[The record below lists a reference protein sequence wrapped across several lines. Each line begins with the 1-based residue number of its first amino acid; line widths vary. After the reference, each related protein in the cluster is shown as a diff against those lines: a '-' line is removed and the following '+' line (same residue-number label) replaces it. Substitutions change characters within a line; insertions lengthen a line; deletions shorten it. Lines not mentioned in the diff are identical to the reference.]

1 MSARTSLA
9 VLPLLFLIVLPAC
22 RSGDEQPHSE
32 EMRLGATGR
41 PNIVLFLVDDMGWQD
56 TSIPFHTAPTPLNA
70 RFRTPNME
78 RLAARGVTFTQ
89 AYAHAI
95 CSPTRVAILTG
106 ATAARHR
113 VTNWTLRQGRST
125 DRGHAKLEL
134 PAWNVNGLS
143 PVPGIE
149 RTYHARPLPAYLRDQ
164 GYRTIH
170 VGKAHF
176 GAIDTP
182 GSDPRKLGYDVNVA
196 GHAAGA
202 PASYYG
208 EHHYSQAGRR
218 DDPDAERVWDVPG
231 LDAYHGTDT
240 YLTEALAT
248 EAAAAVTAAVEDEKP
263 FFLYFAPYAV
273 HTPIMAHPRYTSN
286 YEGTDRTEAAYA
298 SMVEVMDAALGTLL
312 DTLEVLEV
320 VNQTVVIFTSD
331 NGGLS
336 AVARGGRKH
345 THNAPL
351 SSGKGSAHEGGI
363 RVPMLVAWPGVTRPG
378 TRCDT
383 PVISE
388 DHFATVLQIA
398 GLDSSAAPDGKSYV
412 AALRGETLPPRD
424 LLWHQ
429 PNNWINARGPGLG
442 PHSTLRSGDWK
453 LIYYHER
460 EPHEC
465 FELFE
470 LANDISET
478 RNLAG
483 HAENFQDMKG
493 KLGRALRAI
502 DAQMPVVKQTGEP
515 IPWPD
520 AL

>member
-1 MSARTSLA
+1 MSARMSLTL
-9 VLPLLFLIVLPAC
+9 LPLLFFTALSAC
-22 RSGDEQPHSE
+22 RSSDGHSPTE
-32 EMRLGATGR
+32 ETPLPVPRH

-56 TSIPFHTAPTPLNA
+56 TSVPFHTTLTPLNA

-125 DRGHAKLEL
+125 DRGHARLEL

-143 PVPGIE
+143 PVPDIE
-149 RTYHARPLPAYLRDQ
+149 RTYHARPLPARLRDV

-170 VGKAHF
+170 AGKAHF
-176 GAIDTP
+176 GAVETP
-182 GSDPRKLGYDVNVA
+182 GSDPRNLGYDVNIA

-218 DDPDAERVWDVPG
+218 NDPEAEQIWDVPD
-231 LDAYHGTDT
+231 LEAYHGTDT

-248 EAAAAVTAAVEDEKP
+248 EAAEAVTTAVEDDEP

-273 HTPIMAHPRYTSN
+273 HTPIMAHPRYVSN
-286 YEGTDRTEAAYA
+286 YEGIDRTEAAYA
-298 SMVEVMDAALGTLL
+298 SMIEVMDAALGTLL
-312 DTLEVLEV
+312 DTLEGLEV
-320 VNQTVVIFTSD
+320 ADETVVLFTSD

-336 AVARGGRKH
+336 AVARGGQKH

-363 RVPMLVAWPGVTRPG
+363 RVPMLAVWPGVTRPG
-378 TRCDT
+378 TRCET

-398 GLDSSAAPDGKSYV
+398 GLDPAAAPDGRSYV
-412 AALRGETLPPRD
+412 PALRGETLPARE

-460 EPHEC
+460 EPGEC

-470 LANDISET
+470 LGDDIGET

-483 HAENFQDMKG
+483 HAENLQDMKK
-493 KLGRALRAI
+493 KLGRALRAV
-502 DAQMPVVKQTGEP
+502 DAQMPLVKQTGKP
-515 IPWPD
+515 VPWPD
-520 AL
+520 AF